1 MKNIILEGQS
11 EKISIGELL
20 DILMDGH
27 SVVCNDLKYS
37 IKRHKMNYGT
47 TINFK
52 FCIFECA
59 GIQYFQD
66 ISLDSFIKRFSDN
79 TVRVECQKD

>member
-11 EKISIGELL
+11 ERISIGELL

-27 SVVCNDLKYS
+27 VIICDGITYS
-37 IKRHKMNYGT
+37 MKKHKMNYT
-47 TINFK
+47 EEINYK

-59 GIQYFQD
+59 GIQYFHS
-66 ISLDSFIKRFSDN
+66 ISLDSFIKMFSN
-79 TVRVECQKD
+79 STVRVVCKKD